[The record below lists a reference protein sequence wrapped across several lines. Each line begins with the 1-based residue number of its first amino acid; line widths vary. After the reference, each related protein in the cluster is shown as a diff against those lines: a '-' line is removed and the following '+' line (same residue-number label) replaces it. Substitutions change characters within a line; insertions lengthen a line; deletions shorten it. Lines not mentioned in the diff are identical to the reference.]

1 MACGDGPS
9 SFEERMN
16 ALRNRVE
23 SWKSTRASTDGVTPM
38 KLRGAYEASQWP
50 PTPDFRARTEFA
62 EKEEFFSKLSP
73 PAEDH
78 PLLASG
84 GRQSRRSPSPKS
96 KSGTPS
102 SPGLGASP
110 SRASTAKPDPFDAEM
125 VRLEQ
130 RMRSWQSQSRS
141 PVKAVSSSP
150 TRANQSQID
159 NWNSRVGTPSSRTC
173 GDAADRG
180 TRSSSPCSSR
190 SPNFISGRLGEANSP
205 YYKIGCH
212 YKDLRLLPANSCH
225 HLVRSRLAWPLEDA
239 PVNSRRG
246 SLDSVRAGAKA
257 MSRRGSSPSMLDC
270 RRESTSPPP
279 TSSSPS
285 RPREGSDRARSSLSS
300 RSVPLDSVRTS
311 IDLHS
316 SRPHAPN
323 VFQKAQVES
332 RGISPN
338 GTPAYNVSA
347 YLQRRSSWSPS
358 STSRSVE
365 SCNLQMRHGSE
376 GQLSQRVAH
385 LEDSMHNIEH
395 MLSCLVRNVAGIQK
409 QPLSQAGAKDTYEAC
424 EQFLRRQRQL
434 RGLRAVSEEVHEEVR
449 RYHRHALEPSAA
461 DHIRQAKSQGLY
473 RHDRSTGKLRRSSND
488 RRKPWSCDVPAVME
502 AAELDASPN
511 GTLLEAP
518 RSRFRWPMNL
528 KAAKEELRIEVQES
542 LAARQL

>member
-190 SPNFISGRLGEANSP
+190 SPNFISGRLGEAKSP
-205 YYKIGCH
+205 YYIDRMSLQRSSLASGEF
-212 YKDLRLLPANSCH
+212 LPSSCSQP
-225 HLVRSRLAWPLEDA
+225 SRMASVTGLCEDA

-395 MLSCLVRNVAGIQK
+395 MLSCLVRNVAGNSEAAS
-409 QPLSQAGAKDTYEAC
+409 QPS
-424 EQFLRRQRQL
+424 RRQRHL

-511 GTLLEAP
+511 ATLLEAP